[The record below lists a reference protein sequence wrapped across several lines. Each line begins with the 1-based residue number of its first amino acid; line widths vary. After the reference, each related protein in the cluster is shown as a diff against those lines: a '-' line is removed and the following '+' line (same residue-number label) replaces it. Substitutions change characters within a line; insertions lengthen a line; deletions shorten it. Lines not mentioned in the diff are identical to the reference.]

1 MKEDAAE
8 TNSENQDIIHVF
20 TSKFVQLEEEEIDEP
35 KEEWKEDQKE
45 HKDNEINHAELTDTV
60 KGIDELER
68 I

>member
-35 KEEWKEDQKE
+35 KEEWKED
-45 HKDNEINHAELTDTV
+45 
-60 KGIDELER
+60 
-68 I
+68 